1 MQTIALSTDL
11 QAPEE
16 LFLQEIDRKLAREK
30 WIYIFF
36 GMALITE
43 LSLLLFFFPVLIQSA
58 FFAFVIALL
67 MLTLFGLL
75 LFQQYS
81 SSEKRSYF
89 EELVND
95 WLEKEKA
102 SHYKKGDPEAHVKI
116 SKTCSK
122 LADRLYQK
130 EYKLLPTSKK
140 LGFLTRILET
150 TSCWLYWKDILQI
163 RELLLQKAVEE
174 HLDLVRAH
182 PATLDAHTLLA
193 NAYVMLSG
201 LHVKGEQD
209 RWIPPERYGEE
220 SAAKF
225 RKAAERAIEEF
236 KIIKDY
242 APKDPWIYSQLA
254 FSYRELKMPDEERA
268 AYEALLELKPNDHDT
283 RFKLGSLYF
292 QQGQNAKGLK
302 VYDALKKADFARADE
317 LLTIYGKEPL

>member
-16 LFLQEIDRKLAREK
+16 LFLQEIDHKLSREK

-36 GMALITE
+36 GVALATEIT
-43 LSLLLFFFPVLIQSA
+43 LLVFFFPVLIQSA
-58 FFAFVIALL
+58 FFAFIIALL
-67 MLTLFGLL
+67 LLTLFGML

-81 SSEKRSYF
+81 SSEKKSYF
-89 EELVND
+89 EELVNE
-95 WLEKEKA
+95 WLEKEK
-102 SHYKKGDPEAHVKI
+102 STPFKKGDPEAHVKI

-130 EYKLLPTSKK
+130 EYKLLPTPKK
-140 LGFLTRILET
+140 LPFLTKISET

-201 LHVKGEQD
+201 LYVKGEQD
-209 RWIPPERYGEE
+209 RWIPQERYGEE

-225 RKAAERAIEEF
+225 RKSAERAIEEF

-268 AYEALLELKPNDHDT
+268 AYEALLDLKPNDHDT
-283 RFKLGSLYF
+283 RFKLGALYF

-302 VYDALKKADFARADE
+302 VYDALKKSDFSRADE
-317 LLTIYGKEPL
+317 LLTIYGKEPS